1 MRLTTKLKSSGAF
14 ANLQICFFTSGI
26 ISRIFTAK
34 NPTPMKKL
42 FFYSIALM
50 FLLAACSHASEEK
63 IATEKSTQDSV
74 ASATDEDYARFAPPE
89 ENAPKSD
96 AAEQKD
102 ISEKKAEPVW
112 DSAFIKRNSN
122 RKLIK
127 TANLNFKVKNVEH
140 ATQQIEQ
147 VTSRFGG
154 FILSSSIKNNI
165 YTYDEYRVSKD
176 SMMVVGVNKI
186 ENNITLRVP
195 EFYLDS
201 ALFYFGK
208 IWIKLDERTINA
220 EDVTIQILS
229 NELRAK
235 LYQKTATNINKAAD
249 KNQNKL
255 NDVVDAEQTAA
266 NYLENTIT
274 KKIENL
280 ELQDKIDYST
290 ITLFLYQDKVLYKEM
305 IANVDTEQYAQS
317 FGSEMVDSLAF
328 GWKIFKAFLLFL
340 VKCWSLILISIIIF
354 FVVWFTIKFF
364 IKRGQKR
371 RARLEKK

>member
-1 MRLTTKLKSSGAF
+1 
-14 ANLQICFFTSGI
+14 
-26 ISRIFTAK
+26 
-34 NPTPMKKL
+34 MKKI

-63 IATEKSTQDSV
+63 TGTEKSTQDSV
-74 ASATDEDYARFAPPE
+74 ASATDEDYLSAAPTE

-102 ISEKKAEPVW
+102 VSEKKAEPVW

-127 TANLNFKVKNVEH
+127 TANLNFKVKNVEN

-201 ALFYFGK
+201 TLFYIGK

-235 LYQKTATNINKAAD
+235 LYQKTATKINKAAD

-290 ITLFLYQDKVLYKEM
+290 ITLSIYQDKVLYKEM

-354 FVVWFTIKFF
+354 LAVWFTIKFF
-364 IKRGQKR
+364 VKRGQMR
-371 RARLEKK
+371 RERLEKK